1 MFPALPASEW
11 AKIECELSKTLLSL
25 PTFLFL
31 LLLRPTDV
39 LDLARKR
46 ERSERKN
53 ITFTILLYFFGG
65 NSLFLII

>member
-1 MFPALPASEW
+1 MFPPLPASEW

-31 LLLRPTDV
+31 LLRPTDV

-53 ITFTILLYFFGG
+53 IAFTILLYFWGEFTV
-65 NSLFLII
+65 FLII